1 MHGKPLSQH
10 KSHIIIE
17 SPDDSDEVKDV
28 RAQRDGNNN
37 NWRGVPDSYY
47 GIPQRR
53 YSHDAMDVDHHH
65 GNRMH
70 HASHD
75 RHHTHHSHHISHSTS
90 SYFSTPNSSF
100 FSEHAS
106 PRVTSLSVP
115 PSIPQHSGTVVVL
128 DCANIGWAYGIDR
141 FCIRG
146 VQLALQ
152 MLSKYMLHV
161 VAFLPASYHRR
172 RPARG
177 DRGNALMETDE
188 WEVLD
193 SLVHQRVVTIVPAG
207 DADDLYIL
215 TFARQRSGY
224 VISNDHYTDH
234 LQSLT
239 DAAVKQLT
247 IEWLSRHRC
256 SYAFVGDEFMLNPAR
271 YVYIVYHD
279 KYNMM
284 VQ

>member
-1 MHGKPLSQH
+1 MMNGKSPSHH

-17 SPDDSDEVKDV
+17 SPDDSGEVKDI
-28 RAQRDGNNN
+28 RAQRDGNNC
-37 NWRGVPDSYY
+37 NWQGVPDSYY
-47 GIPQRR
+47 GISQRR

-65 GNRMH
+65 HRARMQQFT
-70 HASHD
+70 SHD
-75 RHHTHHSHHISHSTS
+75 RHHTHYSHHASHSTS
-90 SYFSTPNSSF
+90 SYFNAPNIDF
-100 FSEHAS
+100 FPEHTS
-106 PRVTSLSVP
+106 PRHTSLP
-115 PSIPQHSGTVVVL
+115 IPSAIPQHSGTVVVL

-141 FCIRG
+141 FCIHG

-172 RPARG
+172 RPPRG
-177 DRGNALMETDE
+177 DRGNALMETGE

-193 SLVHQRVVTIVPAG
+193 NLVHQRVITIVPAG

-247 IEWLSRHRC
+247 IEWLSHHRC
-256 SYAFVGDEFMLNPAR
+256 SYTFVGDEFMLNPAR
-271 YVYIVYHD
+271 YVFETI
-279 KYNMM
+279 
-284 VQ
+284 